1 MPGKFVVKK
10 GPTGK
15 FRFSLVST
23 NGQIVA
29 SSQAY
34 ETKRAAMSGVASVQ
48 KLAAGATIV
57 DTTVAAAAPAK
68 PAAKPR
74 PRSLPRSRPR
84 RSLRRRSLRRRSL
97 PPGRSRRAERAG

>member
-1 MPGKFVVKK
+1 MPGKFVIKK

-34 ETKRAAMSGVASVQ
+34 DNKSAAMRGVASVQ
-48 KLAAGATIV
+48 KLAAAARIV

-68 PAAKPR
+68 PTPKPAAKKPAAKK
-74 PRSLPRSRPR
+74 PAAKKAAAKKP
-84 RSLRRRSLRRRSL
+84 
-97 PPGRSRRAERAG
+97 AAKK

>member
-1 MPGKFVVKK
+1 VPGKFVIKK

-34 ETKRAAMSGVASVQ
+34 ENKAAAMRGVTSVQ
-48 KLAAGATIV
+48 KLAADARIV
-57 DTTVAAAAPAK
+57 DLTVAAAAPAAKPAAKQPAAKKPAAKK
-68 PAAKPR
+68 PAAKPASKK
-74 PRSLPRSRPR
+74 PAAKKP
-84 RSLRRRSLRRRSL
+84 
-97 PPGRSRRAERAG
+97 AAKKK